1 MRGIWDCDVDAIY
14 CDFLSALQSLSMTL
28 KRWEPALRA
37 EAKKQAEAKAEVKAK
52 NNAEVEGEEE
62 KKPIVPLVI

>member
-1 MRGIWDCDVDAIY
+1 MDAIY
-14 CDFLSALQSLSMTL
+14 CDFLSVLQSLSMAL

-52 NNAEVEGEEE
+52 NNAEVEGE
-62 KKPIVPLVI
+62 KKKKLNVPLVI